1 MRQRISCDL
10 KKINAVKNSNA
21 GKKLRKPAVPTVN
34 TNILKSN
41 VTRPWT
47 NSHTQGSEIRVDTKK
62 TWQVFLGK
70 LTLKNRQKT
79 IPNLI

>member
-1 MRQRISCDL
+1 MRQRINCDL

-21 GKKLRKPAVPTVN
+21 GKKLRKPDVPTVN

-62 TWQVFLGK
+62 TWQVFLCK
-70 LTLKNRQKT
+70 LTLQASKKT